1 MYPAFAVLFGPGS
14 SWSAIPDPAG
24 AELRVLPVAVV
35 GLAVAL
41 VLAGCAL
48 HRLARVPR
56 ADGAGRDGNPPVAPA
71 SAAADRH
78 TEQGTESSPRLEPS
92 PWPEATARLEPAT
105 LDALGEV
112 IGKARRRRVAG
123 ERMQRELVPV
133 LEAGWLVE
141 RDIAIAGGGRI
152 PWLVMGASG
161 IFALEACDGC
171 WTLERLAALAV
182 RVDALGAALADYD
195 GPLIGA
201 VVLAFD
207 ESPPRCWYGGAE
219 LAGRGAW
226 LLGLDWLLPWMF
238 SFGPDGGIAGAD
250 LRRLGSSADASL
262 KHCGSAR
269 LPAVE
274 QFG

>member
-1 MYPAFAVLFGPGS
+1 MYPALDILSGPGS
-14 SWSAIPDPAG
+14 SWAAIPGPA
-24 AELRVLPVAVV
+24 ATELSGPPAAVV

-48 HRLARVPR
+48 RRLARVRRALGIGQDADPR
-56 ADGAGRDGNPPVAPA
+56 AGSAPA
-71 SAAADRH
+71 APERA
-78 TEQGTESSPRLEPS
+78 EPGTESPPRREPS

-112 IGKARRRRVAG
+112 IGEARRRRVAG

-141 RDIAIAGGGRI
+141 RDIAIGGGGRI

-161 IFALEACDGC
+161 VFALEACDGC

-182 RVDALGAALADYD
+182 RVDALGAALAGYD

-207 ESPPRCWYGGAE
+207 ESAPRRWYGGAE

-238 SFGPDGGIAGAD
+238 SFGPNGGIAGAD
-250 LRRLGSSADASL
+250 LRRLGTSADASL
-262 KHCGSAR
+262 TRCGSAR

-274 QFG
+274 RFG